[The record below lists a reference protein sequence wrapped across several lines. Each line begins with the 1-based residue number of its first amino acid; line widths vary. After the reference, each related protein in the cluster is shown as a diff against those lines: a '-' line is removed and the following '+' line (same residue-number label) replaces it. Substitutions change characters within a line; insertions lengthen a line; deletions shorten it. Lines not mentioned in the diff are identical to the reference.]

1 MQKSQNLGQNFA
13 CESQNL
19 AKNSQNLAQN
29 LWINKGA
36 INTNTMLNLWENIA
50 KSQNLGAVSLFV
62 GIVRAENE
70 ISALSFDIY
79 LPLLE
84 SWLESW
90 QKKAQNIEPY
100 LQILMAHSKGNV
112 GVGES
117 SFMCGILSKNRKGA
131 LAIYDEFIEDFKA
144 NAPIWKY
151 DIKNGARIY
160 AKDRSKK
167 LRGAGIL
174 EL

>member
-1 MQKSQNLGQNFA
+1 MQ
-13 CESQNL
+13 
-19 AKNSQNLAQN
+19 NSQNLAQN
-29 LWINKGA
+29 LWITNGA
-36 INTNTMLNLWENIA
+36 IDTNAILAQWENIA
-50 KSQNLGAVSLFV
+50 KSQNLGAMALFI

-79 LPLLE
+79 LPLLK
-84 SWLESW
+84 SWLDSW
-90 QKKAQNIEPY
+90 QKNVRKIEPN
-100 LQILMAHSKGNV
+100 LQILMAHSKGDVAV
-112 GVGES
+112 GKS
-117 SFMCGILSKNRKGA
+117 SFMCGILSHNRKGA

-160 AKDRSKK
+160 AQDRSKK

-174 EL
+174 C

>member
-1 MQKSQNLGQNFA
+1 MSEKV
-13 CESQNL
+13 
-19 AKNSQNLAQN
+19 QN
-29 LWINKGA
+29 LWITNGA
-36 INTNTMLNLWENIA
+36 INTNAMLDLWEKIA
-50 KSQNLGAVSLFV
+50 RERNFGAVSLFV
-62 GIVRAENE
+62 GIVRAESA
-70 ISALSFDIY
+70 ITALSFDIY

-84 SWLESW
+84 SWLDSW
-90 QKKAQNIEPY
+90 QKKAQNIEPN
-100 LQILMAHSKGNV
+100 LQILMAHSKGDV
-112 GVGES
+112 KVGES
-117 SFMCGILSKNRKGA
+117 SFMCGILSRNRKGA

-160 AKDRSKK
+160 AQDRSKK

>member
-1 MQKSQNLGQNFA
+1 MKNPLNLTQNSA

-19 AKNSQNLAQN
+19 ARN
-29 LWINKGA
+29 LWITNGA
-36 INTNTMLNLWENIA
+36 IDTNAILVQWENIA
-50 KSQNLGAVSLFV
+50 KSQNLGAMALFI

-84 SWLESW
+84 SWLNSW
-90 QKKAQNIEPY
+90 QKKAQKIEPH
-100 LQILMAHSKGNV
+100 LLILMAHSKGDV
-112 GVGES
+112 AVGES
-117 SFMCGILSKNRKGA
+117 SFMCGILSKNRKNA
-131 LAIYDEFIEDFKA
+131 LAIYAEFIEDFKA

-151 DIKNGARIY
+151 DVRRGARIY
-160 AKDRSKK
+160 ARERSKK

-174 EL
+174 R

>member
-1 MQKSQNLGQNFA
+1 MENLIIVDSALDTNA
-13 CESQNL
+13 I
-19 AKNSQNLAQN
+19 LAQ
-29 LWINKGA
+29 WQ
-36 INTNTMLNLWENIA
+36 EVA
-50 KSQNLGAVSLFV
+50 KVRNFGAVAVFIGV
-62 GIVRAENE
+62 VRAENG

-79 LPLLE
+79 MPLLK
-84 SWLESW
+84 SWIDSW
-90 QKKAQNIEPY
+90 QIRAQSAEKN
-100 LQILMAHSKGNV
+100 LQILMAHSNGDV
-112 GVGES
+112 SVGES
-117 SFMCGILSKNRKGA
+117 SFMCAILSRNRKAA

-151 DIKNGARIY
+151 DIKDGARIY

>member
-1 MQKSQNLGQNFA
+1 MENLIIVDSALDTNA
-13 CESQNL
+13 I
-19 AKNSQNLAQN
+19 LAQ
-29 LWINKGA
+29 WQE
-36 INTNTMLNLWENIA
+36 MA
-50 KSQNLGAVSLFV
+50 KARNFGAVAVFIGV
-62 GIVRAENE
+62 VRAENG

-79 LPLLE
+79 MPLLD
-84 SWLESW
+84 SWLDSW
-90 QKKAQNIEPY
+90 QERAQAIEKD
-100 LQILMAHSKGNV
+100 LQIVMAHSNGDVK
-112 GVGES
+112 VGES
-117 SFMCGILSKNRKGA
+117 SFMCAILSRNRKAA

-151 DIKNGARIY
+151 DIKDGARIY

>member
-1 MQKSQNLGQNFA
+1 MG
-13 CESQNL
+13 ESM
-19 AKNSQNLAQN
+19 SERVQN
-29 LWINKGA
+29 LWIKNGA
-36 INTNTMLNLWENIA
+36 IDTNEMLELWEKIA
-50 KSQNLGAVSLFV
+50 RKRNFGAVSLFV

-84 SWLESW
+84 SWLNSW
-90 QKKAQNIEPY
+90 QKKAQKIEPN
-100 LQILMAHSKGNV
+100 LQILMAHSNGDVN
-112 GVGES
+112 VGES
-117 SFMCGILSKNRKGA
+117 SFMCGILSVKRKDA

-160 AKDRSKK
+160 AQDRSKK

-174 EL
+174 C

>member
-1 MQKSQNLGQNFA
+1 M
-13 CESQNL
+13 
-19 AKNSQNLAQN
+19 QN
-29 LWINKGA
+29 LWINNGA
-36 INTNTMLNLWENIA
+36 INTQQMLDLWENIA
-50 KSQNLGAVSLFV
+50 RERNFGAMSLFI

-84 SWLESW
+84 SWLDSW
-90 QKKAQNIEPY
+90 QKTAQTIESN
-100 LQILMAHSKGNV
+100 LLILMAHSQGDV
-112 GVGES
+112 SVGES
-117 SFMCGILSKNRKGA
+117 SFMFGILSRNRKGA

-151 DIKNGARIY
+151 DIKNGKKIY
-160 AKDRSKK
+160 AQDRSKK

-174 EL
+174 E

>member
-1 MQKSQNLGQNFA
+1 MENLIIVDSALDTNTILAQWQEVAKAQNF
-13 CESQNL
+13 
-19 AKNSQNLAQN
+19 
-29 LWINKGA
+29 
-36 INTNTMLNLWENIA
+36 
-50 KSQNLGAVSLFV
+50 GAVAVFIGV
-62 GIVRAENE
+62 VRAENG

-79 LPLLE
+79 MPLLK
-84 SWLESW
+84 SWVDSW
-90 QKKAQNIEPY
+90 QIRAQSAEKN
-100 LQILMAHSKGNV
+100 LQILMAHSKGDV
-112 GVGES
+112 SVGES
-117 SFMCGILSKNRKGA
+117 SFMCAILSRNRKAA

-151 DIKNGARIY
+151 DIKDGARIY